1 MLHPAIPDNESQRL
15 KALQDANIL
24 YSPSEEEFDNI
35 TQLASF
41 ICKTPI
47 ALISLVGEKE
57 QWFKSKFGTKLCS
70 SDRDLS
76 FCSHAILEPEKLME
90 IEDTRLDVRFHDNPF
105 VTAEK
110 DPIIYYAGM
119 PLKDHNQM
127 VLGTLCVIDSQ
138 PNKLDVA
145 QKKALRSLAK
155 QVEILLELKRKNDY
169 LENIKKEL
177 NEHNTLLKDFAGVV
191 SHDMK
196 MPLANMIITA
206 DILKAK
212 FGGKLGEEGLEY
224 LKNLKQA
231 GLRLSGYINGILDH
245 YESDKIAASTN
256 EEFDVHQLLEEI
268 IDLFNITEDCII
280 NLPEENTIISSNRAA
295 LEQIFLNLLGNSLK
309 YNDKPKIIID
319 IECSHNPDFYY
330 FSIKDNGIGI
340 PKEKEDDIFK
350 IFTTVAKTDRSG
362 NKGNGIGL
370 STVKRLVGNLGGNL
384 KVDSKLGKG
393 TCFNFSIRIK
403 PQS

>member
-1 MLHPAIPDNESQRL
+1 MLSPAIPENESQRL

-24 YSPSEEEFDNI
+24 YSPSQEEFDNI

-41 ICKTPI
+41 ICKTPVS
-47 ALISLVGEKE
+47 LISLVGEHE
-57 QWFKSKFGTKLCS
+57 QWFKSKYGTELCS
-70 SDRDLS
+70 SKRDIS
-76 FCSHAILEPEKLME
+76 FCSHAILNPEDLME
-90 IEDTRLDVRFHDNPF
+90 VQDTRLDKRFVDNPF
-105 VTAEK
+105 VLAKNE
-110 DPIIYYAGM
+110 PILYYAGM
-119 PLKDHNQM
+119 PLKDFNRM
-127 VLGTLCVIDSQ
+127 PLGTLCVIDTK
-138 PNKLDVA
+138 PNKLDEN
-145 QKKALRSLAK
+145 QKKALKSLAK

-169 LENIKKEL
+169 LENVKKEL
-177 NEHNTLLKDFAGVV
+177 NDHNAMLKNFAGVV

-212 FGGKLGEEGLEY
+212 FGEKLGVEGLSY

-245 YESDKIAASTN
+245 YESDNIAASN
-256 EEFDVHQLLEEI
+256 CEEFDVHQLLEEI
-268 IDLFNITEDCII
+268 IDLLNITEDCII
-280 NLPEENTIISSNRAA
+280 NLPENNTIISSNRAA

-319 IECSHNPDFYY
+319 IEFSQTPDFYY
-330 FSIKDNGIGI
+330 FSVKDNGIGI
-340 PKEKEDDIFK
+340 PKEKEEDIFK
-350 IFTTVAKTDRSG
+350 LFTIVAKSDRSG

-384 KVDSKLGKG
+384 NIESEIGKG
-393 TCFNFSIRIK
+393 TRFNFSIRRK
-403 PQS
+403 LS

>member
-1 MLHPAIPDNESQRL
+1 MLRPAIPENESQRL
-15 KALQDANIL
+15 LALQDANIL
-24 YSPSEEEFDNI
+24 YTPTEKEFDNI

-47 ALISLVGEKE
+47 SLISLVGEHE
-57 QWFKSKFGTKLCS
+57 QWFKSKYGTDLCS
-70 SDRDLS
+70 SDRDVS
-76 FCSHAILEPEKLME
+76 FCSHAILEPEELME
-90 IEDTRLDVRFHDNPF
+90 VEDTRLDKRFEDNPF
-105 VTAEK
+105 VIAEN

-119 PLKDHNQM
+119 PLKSDKM
-127 VLGTLCVIDSQ
+127 VLGTLCVIDTK
-138 PNKLDVA
+138 PNKLNQD
-145 QKKALRSLAK
+145 QKKALKSLAK

-169 LENIKKEL
+169 LENIQKQL
-177 NEHNTLLKDFAGVV
+177 NEHNAMLKDFAGVV

-212 FGGKLGEEGLEY
+212 FSEKLGEEGLDY

-245 YESDKIAASTN
+245 YESDQIAASNN

-268 IDLFNITEDCII
+268 IDLLHITEDCII
-280 NLPEENTIISSNRAA
+280 NLPEDNTIISSNRAA

-319 IECSHNPDFYY
+319 IEFSQNPDFYY

-350 IFTTVAKTDRSG
+350 LFTTVAISDRSG

-384 KVDSKLGKG
+384 KVKSEIGIG
-393 TCFNFSIRIK
+393 TRFNFSIRRK
-403 PQS
+403 P

>member
-1 MLHPAIPDNESQRL
+1 MLSPAIPENESQRL

-24 YSPSEEEFDNI
+24 YSPSQEEFDNI

-41 ICKTPI
+41 ICKTPVS
-47 ALISLVGEKE
+47 LISLVGEHE
-57 QWFKSKFGTKLCS
+57 QWFKSKYGTELCS
-70 SDRDLS
+70 SKRDIS
-76 FCSHAILEPEKLME
+76 FCSHAILNPEDLME
-90 IEDTRLDVRFHDNPF
+90 VQDTRLDKRFVDNPF
-105 VTAEK
+105 VLAKNE
-110 DPIIYYAGM
+110 PILYYAGM
-119 PLKDHNQM
+119 PLKDFNRM
-127 VLGTLCVIDSQ
+127 PLGTLCVIDTK
-138 PNKLDVA
+138 PNKLDEN
-145 QKKALRSLAK
+145 QKKALKSLAK

-169 LENIKKEL
+169 LESVKKEL
-177 NEHNTLLKDFAGVV
+177 NDHNAMLKNFAGVV

-212 FGGKLGEEGLEY
+212 FGEKLGVEGLSY

-245 YESDKIAASTN
+245 YESDSIAASN
-256 EEFDVHQLLEEI
+256 CEEFDVHQLLEEI
-268 IDLFNITEDCII
+268 IDLLNITEDCII
-280 NLPEENTIISSNRAA
+280 NLPENNTIISSNRAA

-319 IECSHNPDFYY
+319 IEFSQTPDFYY
-330 FSIKDNGIGI
+330 FSVKDNGIGI
-340 PKEKEDDIFK
+340 PKEKEEDIFK
-350 IFTTVAKTDRSG
+350 LFTIVAKSDRSG

-384 KVDSKLGKG
+384 NIESEIGKG
-393 TCFNFSIRIK
+393 TRFNFSIRRK
-403 PQS
+403 LS

>member
-1 MLHPAIPDNESQRL
+1 MLSPAIPENESQRL

-24 YSPSEEEFDNI
+24 YSPSQEEFDNI

-41 ICKTPI
+41 ICKTPVS
-47 ALISLVGEKE
+47 LISLVGEHE
-57 QWFKSKFGTKLCS
+57 QWFKSKYGTELCS
-70 SDRDLS
+70 SKRDIS
-76 FCSHAILEPEKLME
+76 FCSHAILNPEDLME
-90 IEDTRLDVRFHDNPF
+90 VQDTRLDKRFVDNPF
-105 VTAEK
+105 VLAKNE
-110 DPIIYYAGM
+110 PILYYAGM
-119 PLKDHNQM
+119 PLKDFNRM
-127 VLGTLCVIDSQ
+127 PLGTLCVIDTK
-138 PNKLDVA
+138 PNKLDEN
-145 QKKALRSLAK
+145 QKKALKSLAK

-169 LENIKKEL
+169 LENVKKEL
-177 NEHNTLLKDFAGVV
+177 NDHNAMLKNFAGVV

-212 FGGKLGEEGLEY
+212 FGEKLGVEGLSY

-245 YESDKIAASTN
+245 YESDSIAASN
-256 EEFDVHQLLEEI
+256 CEEFDVHQLLEEI
-268 IDLFNITEDCII
+268 IDILNITEDCII
-280 NLPEENTIISSNRAA
+280 NLPENNTIISSNRAA

-319 IECSHNPDFYY
+319 IEFSQTPDFYY
-330 FSIKDNGIGI
+330 FSVKDNGIGI
-340 PKEKEDDIFK
+340 PKEKEEDIFK
-350 IFTTVAKTDRSG
+350 LFTIVAKSDRSG

-384 KVDSKLGKG
+384 NIESEIGKG
-393 TCFNFSIRIK
+393 TRFNFSIRRK
-403 PQS
+403 LS

>member
-1 MLHPAIPDNESQRL
+1 MLRPAIPKNESQRL
-15 KALQDANIL
+15 KALEDANIL
-24 YSPSEEEFDNI
+24 YTPAEEEFDNI

-41 ICKTPI
+41 ICKTPVS
-47 ALISLVGEKE
+47 LISLVGEHE
-57 QWFKSKFGTKLCS
+57 QWFKSKYGTDLCTS
-70 SDRDLS
+70 ERDIS
-76 FCSHAILEPEKLME
+76 FCSHSILEPEELME
-90 IEDTRLDVRFHDNPF
+90 VKDTRLDKRFEDNPF
-105 VTAEK
+105 VIAEI

-119 PLKDHNQM
+119 PLRDYNNM
-127 VLGTLCVIDSQ
+127 VLGTLCVIDTK
-138 PNKLDVA
+138 PNQLDLA
-145 QKKALRSLAK
+145 QKKALKSLAK

-169 LENIKKEL
+169 LENIQKQL
-177 NEHNTLLKDFAGVV
+177 NEHNAMLKDFAGVV

-212 FGGKLGEEGLEY
+212 FGGKLGKEGLDY

-231 GLRLSGYINGILDH
+231 GLKLSGYINGILDH
-245 YESDKIAASTN
+245 YESDNIAASNN
-256 EEFDVHQLLEEI
+256 EEFDVHQLLEDI
-268 IDLFNITEDCII
+268 IDLLNITEDCVI
-280 NLPEENTIISSNRAA
+280 NLPEDNTIISSKRAA

-319 IECSHNPDFYY
+319 IEFSQNPDFYY

-340 PKEKEDDIFK
+340 PKENEDDIFK
-350 IFTTVAKTDRSG
+350 LFTTVAKSDRSG

-384 KVDSKLGKG
+384 KVKSEVGKG
-393 TCFNFSIRIK
+393 TRLNFSIRKK
-403 PQS
+403 P

>member
-1 MLHPAIPDNESQRL
+1 MLRPAIPENEIQRL
-15 KALQDANIL
+15 KALQEANIL
-24 YSPSEEEFDNI
+24 YSPTEEEFDNI

-41 ICKTPI
+41 ICKTPVS
-47 ALISLVGEKE
+47 LISLVGEHE
-57 QWFKSKFGTKLCS
+57 QWFKSKYGTDLCT
-70 SDRDLS
+70 SDRDIS
-76 FCSHAILEPEKLME
+76 FCSHAILEPDELME
-90 IEDTRLDVRFHDNPF
+90 IKDTRLDNRFEDNPF
-105 VTAEK
+105 VIAEK

-119 PLKDHNQM
+119 PLKDYNNM
-127 VLGTLCVIDSQ
+127 VLGTLCVIDTK
-138 PNKLDVA
+138 PNQLDSD
-145 QKKALRSLAK
+145 QKNALKSLAK

-169 LENIKKEL
+169 LESIKKQL
-177 NEHNTLLKDFAGVV
+177 NEHNVMLKNFAGVV

-212 FGGKLGEEGLEY
+212 FGEKIGEEGLSY

-245 YESDKIAASTN
+245 YESDTIAASNN
-256 EEFDVHQLLEEI
+256 EEFDVHHLLEEI
-268 IDLFNITEDCII
+268 IDLLNITEDCVI
-280 NLPEENTIISSNRAA
+280 NLPEDNTIISSNRAA

-309 YNDKPKIIID
+309 YNDKPKILID
-319 IECSHNPDFYY
+319 IEFSQNPDFYY

-350 IFTTVAKTDRSG
+350 LFTTVAKSDRAG

-370 STVKRLVGNLGGNL
+370 STVKRLVSNLGGNL
-384 KVDSKLGKG
+384 KVKSELGKG
-393 TCFNFSIRIK
+393 TRFNFSIKRK
-403 PQS
+403 P